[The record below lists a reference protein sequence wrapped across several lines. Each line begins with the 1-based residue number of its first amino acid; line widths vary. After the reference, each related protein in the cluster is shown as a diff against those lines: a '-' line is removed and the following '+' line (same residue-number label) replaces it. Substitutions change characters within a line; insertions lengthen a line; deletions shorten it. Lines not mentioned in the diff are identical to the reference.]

1 MFEFGSIVCVAFP
14 FTNLSAT
21 KLRPA
26 LVISRRNEDRTD
38 LVLAFITSRPTA
50 ENIPDAMRIAP
61 SQDNGLRTVS
71 YVRFDKLVTLDKE
84 LTGHPRTGRSKLAAI
99 CKVSVPRGIRIL
111 ISA

>member
-1 MFEFGSIVCVAFP
+1 MFEFGNIVCVAFP

-61 SQDNGLRTVS
+61 NRDNGLRTVS

-84 LTGHPRTGRSKLAAI
+84 LIQGTLGQVDQSWLQSAK
-99 CKVSVPRGIRIL
+99 SVCHGVFGF
-111 ISA
+111 